1 MRTGWNIHSYA
12 KSLITWASIPKCS
25 NITEI
30 LQLVNHWCNDHL
42 YPPIKSTVCKNEHCG
57 TWLCPLVLWNPSFF
71 DDNSQRLKA
80 FHTNTPTVQQIVK
93 TQFDCPEA
101 TGALLENEP
110 TNTADCFGIKSH
122 HRTKSLRLPHE
133 PSHKHNN
140 DNRGLLI
147 WRRKVT
153 EEDKEGIVHP
163 FWYAAI
169 RPADGIVA
177 TDLISFGR

>member
-1 MRTGWNIHSYA
+1 MSAQCSLHPRT
-12 KSLITWASIPKCS
+12 
-25 NITEI
+25 
-30 LQLVNHWCNDHL
+30 DR
-42 YPPIKSTVCKNEHCG
+42 
-57 TWLCPLVLWNPSFF
+57 PLVGFVSLCLDNLSSSAIHTNGININENRLEHTFIREITHNLGFNSEMLKYYRDPTAGQPLVQRPFISANQINCVQERTLRNVALPIGVMEPVFF

-147 WRRKVT
+147 
-153 EEDKEGIVHP
+153 
-163 FWYAAI
+163 
-169 RPADGIVA
+169 
-177 TDLISFGR
+177 